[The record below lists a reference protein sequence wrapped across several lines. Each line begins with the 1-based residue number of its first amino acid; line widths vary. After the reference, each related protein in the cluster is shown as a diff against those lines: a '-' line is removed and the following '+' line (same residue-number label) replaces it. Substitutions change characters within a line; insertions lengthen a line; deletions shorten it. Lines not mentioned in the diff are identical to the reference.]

1 MNITDEPITFGGFT
15 NCDDDRTDKDVC
27 FDYIISLTSISI
39 LFIVSEVLPFLRGG
53 AGNGITDCLV
63 KSFEMSECCLSSLLK
78 CLKKERGENDDPSL
92 EVNTKLTS
100 QQENDMKNNIN
111 INIGGDISQK

>member
-15 NCDDDRTDKDVC
+15 ACDDMVSEKDAC

-39 LFIVSEVLPFLRGG
+39 LFIVSEVLPFLR
-53 AGNGITDCLV
+53 ASEGNGLTDCMI

-78 CLKKERGENDDPSL
+78 CLKKEKGEDDDPSL
-92 EVNTKLTS
+92 EVNTKLTT
-100 QQENDMKNNIN
+100 QQETDMKNNIN